1 MFDRRWGSLHF
12 VVIAGALAACTG
24 SSTTTDSG
32 PPPEDAAPADVAT
45 KNDVQAAP
53 DDLGVDAGFVED
65 VAPAVDVAPVEDV
78 APAEDVPAPP
88 DDAPALDDA
97 PAADAPAIDI
107 PPSPRDPP
115 PLRAYSHGTCPRL
128 VGAPTSDASIN
139 RNFRSGG
146 QTRTFR
152 LVVPRNYDGTSEWP
166 VLFAWHWLNASSGSF
181 VRQGELETAT
191 EQMRFIAVVP
201 DEQVRSNGDSLFL
214 FDWPFAETWGVAD
227 ELTFFDDMLACVS
240 QQFRVDRR
248 RVHGVGVSAGG
259 LWLTYLTTTD
269 RANYFASVEVMSGGL
284 GDVLGVWRMEYV
296 PQPNKFPAMVLWGGP
311 SDFLGVNFDEA
322 SRRYR
327 DALIRDNHF
336 VEQCVH
342 SSGHA
347 MPPVDPPADGGTRF
361 RPLWQFLLD
370 HPYGLPPRTSPYQ
383 DAGIPS
389 GSPSW
394 CHVATR

>member
-1 MFDRRWGSLHF
+1 MLHLAVF
-12 VVIAGALAACTG
+12 AGLLAACNG
-24 SSTTTDSG
+24 SSSATDAG
-32 PPPEDAAPADVAT
+32 HTAEDGAQVDVVTASDVPSAT
-45 KNDVQAAP
+45 
-53 DDLGVDAGFVED
+53 DDLGVDAGAPKDAPPPED
-65 VAPAVDVAPVEDV
+65 IALAT
-78 APAEDVPAPP
+78 DVPSTSDLGAA
-88 DDAPALDDA
+88 DDAPALTDA
-97 PAADAPAIDI
+97 PAVDI

-115 PLRAYSHGTCPRL
+115 PLRPYSHGACPRL
-128 VGAPTSDASIN
+128 VGAPTSEASIN
-139 RNFRSGG
+139 RGFRSGG
-146 QTRTFR
+146 QTRSFR
-152 LVVPRNYDGTSEWP
+152 LIVPRNYDGSSDWP

-191 EQMRFIAVVP
+191 EQMRFIAIAP
-201 DEQVRSNGDSLFL
+201 DEQQRDNGDSLFL

-227 ELTFFDDMLACVS
+227 ELTFFDDMLTCVS
-240 QQFRVDRR
+240 EQFRVDRR

-259 LWLTYLTTTD
+259 LWLTYLSTTD
-269 RANYFASVEVMSGGL
+269 RANYLASVEVMSGGL
-284 GDVLGVWRMEYV
+284 GDVLGVWRMEYA
-296 PQPNKFPAMVLWGGP
+296 PQPNKFPAMVLWGG
-311 SDFLGVNFDEA
+311 STDFLGVNFDEA

-347 MPPVDPPADGGTRF
+347 MPPVEAPADGGTRF

-383 DAGIPS
+383 DAGIPP

>member
-1 MFDRRWGSLHF
+1 MSDRRWRVLGS
-12 VVIAGALAACTG
+12 VVLASALAACNDSAGTADAGATPTDAPATDAG
-24 SSTTTDSG
+24 S
-32 PPPEDAAPADVAT
+32 PKDAAPAV
-45 KNDVQAAP
+45 
-53 DDLGVDAGFVED
+53 DLGF
-65 VAPAVDVAPVEDV
+65 
-78 APAEDVPAPP
+78 AE
-88 DDAPALDDA
+88 DAPAAADDVPTIDDTPAPIDA
-97 PAADAPAIDI
+97 PAADDVPALDDVPAAIDVPPDL

-115 PLRAYSHGTCPRL
+115 ALRPYSHGTCPRL

-146 QTRTFR
+146 QNRTFR
-152 LVVPRNYDGTSEWP
+152 LIVPRNYDGSAEWP
-166 VLFAWHWLNASSGSF
+166 ILFAWHWLNASSGSF

-191 EQMRFIAVVP
+191 EQMRFIAIAP
-201 DEQVRSNGDSLFL
+201 DGQERANGDRAFL
-214 FDWPFAETWGVAD
+214 FDWPFAETWGEAD
-227 ELTFFDDMLACVS
+227 ELTFFDDMLTCVS

-259 LWLTYLTTTD
+259 LWLTHLSTTD
-269 RANYFASVEVMSGGL
+269 RANYFASIEVMSGGL
-284 GDVLGVWRMEYV
+284 GDVLGAWRMEYT
-296 PQPNKFPAMVLWGGP
+296 PQPNKFPALVLWGGP
-311 SDFLGVNFDEA
+311 SDFLGVNFDQA

-327 DALIRDNHF
+327 DALIADRHF

-342 SSGHA
+342 NSGHA

-383 DAGIPS
+383 TAGLPA

-394 CHVATR
+394 CYVATR

>member
-1 MFDRRWGSLHF
+1 MVDRRWSKLHF
-12 VVIAGALAACTG
+12 VVFASVLAACNGT
-24 SSTTTDSG
+24 SSAADSG
-32 PPPEDAAPADVAT
+32 PPPEDVAPVDVIVAS
-45 KNDVQAAP
+45 DVPAAP
-53 DDLGVDAGFVED
+53 DDLGVDAGTPKDVPPPED
-65 VAPAVDVAPVEDV
+65 VATET
-78 APAEDVPAPP
+78 DVPAPIDVAP
-88 DDAPALDDA
+88 HGDVPALVDAPTV
-97 PAADAPAIDI
+97 DI

-115 PLRAYSHGTCPRL
+115 PLRPYSHGTCPRL
-128 VGAPTSDASIN
+128 VGAPTSDAAIN
-139 RNFRSGG
+139 RGFRSGG

-152 LVVPRNYDGTSEWP
+152 LIVPRNYDGSSDWP

-191 EQMRFIAVVP
+191 EQMRFIAIAP
-201 DEQVRSNGDSLFL
+201 DEQQRDNGDSLFL

-227 ELTFFDDMLACVS
+227 ELTFFDDMLTCVS
-240 QQFRVDRR
+240 EQFRVDRH

-259 LWLTYLTTTD
+259 LWLTYLSTTD

-284 GDVLGVWRMEYV
+284 GDVLGVWRMEYT

-383 DAGIPS
+383 DAGIPP